1 MPPRPSAA
9 GWQPTKPL
17 KLVVPF
23 APGGQP
29 DVVAR
34 TLAGPLAKALGQ
46 PVVVENRPGA
56 GGNIAADFVA
66 KSAPDGHTLLMG
78 TNGPL
83 ALSVVIYRSVPF
95 DPLRDFAPVTLVGT
109 APNLIAVQPSLG
121 VSTVRELAARA
132 RAEPGRLNYASVGKG
147 SVSQLSMEMLNAM
160 AGIRIEHIPYNG
172 GAPAVMALVAGDVQ
186 VLSLNP
192 TAILP
197 QVKAGKLKVI
207 AQTGA
212 TRSVAPA
219 GRAHGCGIRLP
230 RLRGG
235 RVDGRGRPR
244 NDAARGD
251 RAAERR
257 ARAHHPRPRA
267 QGLAVGQAG
276 DRCGRLPARGCH
288 AHDARGDRQ
297 VARRGRKGQPG
308 SGLKA
313 PADAPPEAPVP
324 PTRKAAL
331 VEVLRAL
338 VTGRLVGLTIG
349 WGVRLIA
356 VFILGFGAIFLSV
369 GWLLGVKPI
378 VDAWEFRSFTSRAEG
393 RIVESWVAL
402 ELDPSRIGPAGFWR
416 ATAKA
421 SPCAVVEYAG
431 DWGEPLRRGVL
442 RQPPAIQRVVPLARP
457 RAHGAR
463 HSLRVAARCRRIRR
477 AGDPP
482 RARCPPVALP
492 APGPPPGCGP
502 AHRRPRCSRSSGSKP
517 TSP

>member
-1 MPPRPSAA
+1 MNRRALLAA
-9 GWQPTKPL
+9 LLLACLAVPALADWQPTKPV

-34 TLAGPLAKALGQ
+34 TLAEPLAKALGQ

-121 VSTVRELAARA
+121 VSTVRELVARA

-197 QVKAGKLKVI
+197 QVKAGKVKVL

-212 TRSVAPA
+212 TRSAHLPDVPTVAESGFPGFEAGVWMAVVAPA
-219 GRAHGCGIRLP
+219 RTPPDALKRLNEELVRIIRDPALKASLWDRQGI
-230 RLRGG
+230 
-235 RVDGRGRPR
+235 D
-244 NDAARGD
+244 
-251 RAAERR
+251 
-257 ARAHHPRPRA
+257 
-267 QGLAVGQAG
+267 AVGST
-276 DRCGRLPARGCH
+276 
-288 AHDARGDRQ
+288 
-297 VARRGRKGQPG
+297 PG
-308 SGLKA
+308 
-313 PADAPPEAPVP
+313 EV
-324 PTRKAAL
+324 TR
-331 VEVLRAL
+331 
-338 VTGRLVGLTIG
+338 TM
-349 WGVRLIA
+349 
-356 VFILGFGAIFLSV
+356 
-369 GWLLGVKPI
+369 
-378 VDAWEFRSFTSRAEG
+378 RAE
-393 RIVESWVAL
+393 IDKW
-402 ELDPSRIGPAGFWR
+402 
-416 ATAKA
+416 
-421 SPCAVVEYAG
+421 
-431 DWGEPLRRGVL
+431 RGVAGKANL
-442 RQPPAIQRVVPLARP
+442 VV
-457 RAHGAR
+457 
-463 HSLRVAARCRRIRR
+463 
-477 AGDPP
+477 D
-482 RARCPPVALP
+482 
-492 APGPPPGCGP
+492 
-502 AHRRPRCSRSSGSKP
+502 
-517 TSP
+517 